1 MEGGEPPSHNFTFL
15 TNHVIFSPMQTAFQG
30 LSLNYL
36 KLLARQYPNI
46 SAASREIINLSA
58 ILNLP
63 KGTEH
68 FVTDVHGE
76 YEAFLHVL
84 KNGSGVI
91 RRKIDDI
98 FSESLPEGNKSEL
111 AALIYYPEQ
120 RMALI
125 LKDLPDQE
133 EWFRITLFRLVKM
146 CRVLSSKY
154 TRSKVRKA
162 LPEDFSYIIEE
173 LLHEQE
179 GLPDKQE
186 YYKSI
191 LGTIIATGRAEAFI
205 TALAELIQ
213 RLAVDHLHVIG
224 DIYDR
229 GPGAHIIMDRLL
241 HHHGVDFQWGN
252 HDLSWMGAA
261 AGCQALV
268 ANVIRISLRYTTMT
282 TIEDGYAI
290 SLLPLATFAMEIY
303 ADDPAIAFQPR
314 LSGERSYSQSELQLI
329 ARMQKAIYI
338 IQQKLEGQIIA
349 RRPQFKM
356 EDRNFLHTLDK
367 EEGAITIEG
376 QTSKLTDQN
385 FPTVDPSHPYDLTPG
400 EKSVIEKLTL
410 SFRNSEKLQKHMR
423 LLWSKGSLYLVRNNT
438 LLYHGCIPLNEE
450 GGFVCF
456 EEENQRCFT
465 GRDFLDHME
474 MWARQGAFNTED
486 LQKRSYGQDVIW
498 YLWTGPLSPVFGKK
512 KMATFERYF
521 IQDET
526 THKEVKNPYYKYRDQ
541 EETAKMILKEFGV
554 TSPHGRIVN
563 GHVPVK
569 VSKGESPI
577 KAGGRLLV
585 IDGGFSKAYQ
595 KETGIAGYTLIYNSY
610 GFLLS
615 SHQPFV
621 SAQTAIEEAKDLDTK
636 TEILEN
642 NYTRIRIRDTDNGK
656 ELQEKIKEISILLHG
671 FQEGILKEN

>member
-1 MEGGEPPSHNFTFL
+1 MHTTFRGM
-15 TNHVIFSPMQTAFQG
+15 P
-30 LSLNYL
+30 LNYL
-36 KLLARQYPNI
+36 RLLARQYPNI
-46 SAASREIINLSA
+46 ASASREIINLSA

-68 FVTDVHGE
+68 YVTDVHGE

-98 FSESLPEGNKSEL
+98 FSETLPSRDKAEL

-120 RMALI
+120 RQALI
-125 LKDLPDQE
+125 LKEMAEKSGKGRNSGGLDPE
-133 EWFRITLFRLVKM
+133 VPAEWYRITLFRLVRM

-186 YYKSI
+186 YYRSI
-191 LGTIIATGRAEAFI
+191 LNTIIATGRAPAFI
-205 TALAELIQ
+205 TALAELVQ

-241 HHHGVDFQWGN
+241 HHHSVDFQWGN

-261 AGCQALV
+261 AGCEALV

-282 TIEDGYAI
+282 TIEDGYAV
-290 SLLPLATFAMEIY
+290 SLLPLATFAMEVY
-303 ADDPAIAFQPR
+303 GEDPALDFQPR
-314 LSGERSYSQSELQLI
+314 LSGERSYSASELQLI
-329 ARMQKAIYI
+329 ARMQKAIFI
-338 IQQKLEGQIIA
+338 IQTKLEGQIIS
-349 RRPQFKM
+349 RRPQFSM
-356 EDRNFLHTLDK
+356 GDRNFLHTLDK
-367 EEGAITIEG
+367 EKGTITVDGAVYTL
-376 QTSKLTDQN
+376 KDRN
-385 FPTVDPSHPYDLTPG
+385 FPTVDPADPYTLTPG
-400 EKSVIEKLTL
+400 EQAVIDKLTL

-423 LLWSKGSLYLVRNNT
+423 LLWTKGSLYLVRNNT
-438 LLYHGCIPLNEE
+438 LLYHGCIPLDEE
-450 GGFVCF
+450 GRFACFRDADGVCYS
-456 EEENQRCFT
+456 

-474 MWARQGAFNTED
+474 MLARQGAYNAED
-486 LQKRSYGQDVIW
+486 PAKRQLGQDVIW

-521 IQDET
+521 IEDEAS
-526 THKEVKNPYYKYRDQ
+526 HKEVKNPYYRLRDQ
-541 EETAKMILKEFGV
+541 ESTARQILTEFGLN
-554 TSPHGRIVN
+554 PDRGRIVN

-569 VSKGESPI
+569 VAKGESPV

-610 GFLLS
+610 GFLLA

-621 SAQTAIEEAKDLDTK
+621 STQRAIEHALDLDTT

-642 NYTRIRIRDTDNGK
+642 NYTRIRIRDTDNGVDIQGK
-656 ELQEKIKEISILLHG
+656 IDEITNLLHAYQDGVIKEY
-671 FQEGILKEN
+671 

>member
-1 MEGGEPPSHNFTFL
+1 MPT
-15 TNHVIFSPMQTAFQG
+15 TFQG

-36 KLLARQYPNI
+36 KLLAGQYPNI
-46 SAASREIINLSA
+46 ASATREIINLSA

-68 FVTDVHGE
+68 YITDVHGE

-98 FSESLPEGNKSEL
+98 FSETLSSADKAQL
-111 AALIYYPEQ
+111 ATLIYYPEQ
-120 RMALI
+120 RLALN
-125 LKDLPDQE
+125 LKNLPE
-133 EWFRITLFRLVKM
+133 PAEWYRMTLFRLVRM

-162 LPEDFSYIIEE
+162 LPGDFSYIIEE

-179 GLPDKQE
+179 GIPDKQE

-191 LGTIIATGRAEAFI
+191 VNTIIATGRAEPFI
-205 TALAELIQ
+205 IALAELIQ

-241 HHHGVDFQWGN
+241 HHHSVDFQWGN
-252 HDLSWMGAA
+252 HDLAWMGAA

-268 ANVIRISLRYTTMT
+268 ANVIRISLRYTNMT

-290 SLLPLATFAMEIY
+290 SLLPLATFAMEVY
-303 ADDPAIAFQPR
+303 GEDPAEAFKPR
-314 LSGERSYSQSELQLI
+314 LSGERTYSLSELRLI
-329 ARMQKAIYI
+329 ARMQKAIFI
-338 IQQKLEGQIIA
+338 IQQKLEGQIVA

-356 EDRNFLHTLDK
+356 NDRNFLHTLDK
-367 EEGAITIEG
+367 DKGTVGIDGKTWNLKD
-376 QTSKLTDQN
+376 SF
-385 FPTVDPSHPYDLTPG
+385 FPTIDPQDPYTLTAD
-400 EKSVIEKLTL
+400 ELNVIEKLTL

-423 LLWSKGSLYLVRNNT
+423 LLWSKGSLYLTRNGT
-438 LLYHGCIPLNEE
+438 LLYHGCIPLNDD
-450 GGFVCF
+450 GSFACF
-456 EEENQRCFT
+456 QEADGQCYS
-465 GRDFLDHME
+465 GREFMDHME
-474 MWARQGAFNTED
+474 TLARQGAFNTED
-486 LQKRSYGQDVIW
+486 PQKRLHGQDVIW
-498 YLWTGPLSPVFGKK
+498 YLWTGPLSPVFGKR

-521 IQDET
+521 IADEAS
-526 THKEVKNPYYKYRDQ
+526 HKEEKNPYYRLRDQ
-541 EETAKMILKEFGV
+541 ESTAQNILKEFSLHPNKG
-554 TSPHGRIVN
+554 HIVN

-585 IDGGFSKAYQ
+585 IDGGFSRAYQ

-615 SHQPFV
+615 SHQPFI
-621 SAQTAIEEAKDLDTK
+621 SAQTAIEEAKDLDTS

-642 NYTRIRIRDTDNGK
+642 NYNRIRIRDTDVGR
-656 ELQEKIKEISILLHG
+656 ELQEKITEISTLLHAY
-671 FQEGILKEN
+671 QEGLIKEL